1 MMCERELGSMKV
13 GEMCVS
19 VHGNVKVLDV
29 VTVVD
34 RVDYSTSTSHL
45 FPTYEMFVSIRYIL
59 LKIALVT

>member
-1 MMCERELGSMKV
+1 
-13 GEMCVS
+13 VS

-45 FPTYEMFVSIRYIL
+45 FPTYEMFVSIRYTL